1 MESSSV
7 WEGTYRLM
15 TEELGLDVTLSSPY
29 KALLIAKSKKKVG
42 KADVVALADTHRGG
56 YIAL

>member
-1 MESSSV
+1 
-7 WEGTYRLM
+7 M